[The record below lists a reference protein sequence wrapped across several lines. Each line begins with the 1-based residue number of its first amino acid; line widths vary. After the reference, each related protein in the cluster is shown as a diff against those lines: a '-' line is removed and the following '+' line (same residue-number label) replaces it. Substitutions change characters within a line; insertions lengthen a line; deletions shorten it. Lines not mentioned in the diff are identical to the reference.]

1 MGKQK
6 IQDMKTIFAVIFA
19 ICVLNSS
26 VSAGSTEACNS
37 VLNALSQQ
45 LGTFYNAGKTMKD
58 NNAMTAEYQE
68 KFDGAAYQVAEAVYA
83 GCGGLS
89 TTEVDS
95 IAQSIFTA
103 PADCKKYAGMFAE
116 SMVKGI
122 EDKESKEGCWDGLYQ
137 YAEICEA

>member
-6 IQDMKTIFAVIFA
+6 ITDMKTFFAVIFA
-19 ICVLNSS
+19 ICVLSTS
-26 VSAGSTEACNS
+26 VSAGSTESCKA
-37 VLNALSQQ
+37 VLGSIKEHLN
-45 LGTFYNAGKTMKD
+45 TFYKAGKTMKD

-68 KFDGAAYQVAEAVYA
+68 KFDGAAYQVAEALCA

-122 EDKESKEGCWDGLYQ
+122 EDKESKEGCWDGL
-137 YAEICEA
+137 